1 MLFIEKDPVFIMGQA
16 TGLFIYARN
25 LYFINK
31 HNKIDLNL
39 GNLLKSVKM
48 FFKDLIKLIT
58 KKK

>member
-1 MLFIEKDPVFIMGQA
+1 MGQA

-31 HNKIDLNL
+31 QHKIDLDFRNI
-39 GNLLKSVKM
+39 LKSIKV
-48 FFKDLIKLIT
+48 FFKDLISLIT